1 MGVSHQKGWVRLR
14 GKKWYGYF
22 RRTELDPATNNSKLN
37 VAQVILG
44 LKSEMSKYEAREKLE
59 REIAR
64 LGGQSTGDRSV
75 VNGSVTFE
83 WFVNNRYLPL
93 KEADWREETGKVKKH
108 LIQTDLVDTFGEV
121 RLENIDKFSLQA
133 HLNRLA
139 QTRSRDRV
147 LQVRAY
153 LQAIFAEAVDQDF
166 IGKDPARTIKVPAHL
181 RETDKTVLSWDQL
194 RAVLSRLERRDRI
207 LLELE
212 MTNALRPS
220 ELFGLKWK
228 CFDAAASSI
237 RIEETTYKGKI
248 RSWGKTKG
256 SLTTI
261 PIASDLAEDL
271 LVWRKQ
277 CQEDQRQKKHWQGP
291 TADDPEGFI
300 FPGRNGG
307 FIDSSNYRKRV
318 LQRYAEELELPKLTF
333 QVIRRTIATLA
344 RKKGDVKDVQGV
356 LRHSRTATTT
366 DVYMQQLPEG
376 VRATVNSIHK
386 ELTRKNDRNGDGG
399 PEAPKSSAKKARILS
414 FSQRMPSGIAAVGE
428 GRSEAVSAGR

>member
-1 MGVSHQKGWVRLR
+1 V
-14 GKKWYGYF
+14 
-22 RRTELDPATNNSKLN
+22 
-37 VAQVILG
+37 
-44 LKSEMSKYEAREKLE
+44 
-59 REIAR
+59 
-64 LGGQSTGDRSV
+64 GDQSV

-93 KEADWREETGKVKKH
+93 KEADWREETAKVKKH
-108 LIQTDLVDTFGEV
+108 LIQADLVDTFGDA

-207 LLELE
+207 LLEVE

-228 CFDAAASSI
+228 CFDAAASSL
-237 RIEETTYKGKI
+237 RIEETAYKGKI
-248 RSWGKTKG
+248 RSWGKTTG

-261 PIASDLAEDL
+261 PIAFELTEEL
-271 LVWRKQ
+271 KVWREQ
-277 CQEDQRQKKHWQGP
+277 CREEQKKKKHWHGP

-307 FIDSSNYRKRV
+307 FIDSGNYRKRV
-318 LQRYAEELELPKLTF
+318 LHRFAKELELPKLTF

-376 VRATVNSIHK
+376 VRATVNSIHQ
-386 ELTRKNDRNGDGG
+386 ELTRKSGG
-399 PEAPKSSAKKARILS
+399 PGKGGPAASRPTVKKAKVLS
-414 FSQRMPSGIAAVGE
+414 FGTRKPVWEAAVGNGIRE
-428 GRSEAVSAGR
+428 VALKGR

>member
-1 MGVSHQKGWVRLR
+1 MGISHQKGWVRLR

-22 RRTELDPATNNSKLN
+22 RRTELDPATNNRNSMSRRSS
-37 VAQVILG
+37 LG

-59 REIAR
+59 REIVR
-64 LGGQSTGDRSV
+64 LGGQSTGDQSV

-83 WFVNNRYLPL
+83 WFVNNRYLPV
-93 KEADWREETGKVKKH
+93 KEADWREETAKVKKH
-108 LIQTDLVDTFGEV
+108 LIQADLVDTFGDA
-121 RLENIDKFSLQA
+121 RLENIDKFSLQT

-181 RETDKTVLSWDQL
+181 KETDKTVLSWDQL

-228 CFDAAASSI
+228 CFDPAASSI
-237 RIEETTYKGKI
+237 KIEETTYKGKI
-248 RSWGKTKG
+248 RPWGKTKG

-261 PIASDLAEDL
+261 PIASDLAEEL
-271 LVWRKQ
+271 QAWRKQ
-277 CQEDQRQKKHWQGP
+277 CQEEQRQKKHWQGP

-318 LQRYAEELELPKLTF
+318 LQKYAEELELPKLTF
-333 QVIRRTIATLA
+333 QVIRRTVATLA
-344 RKKGDVKDVQGV
+344 RKKGDIKDVQGV

-366 DVYMQQLPEG
+366 DVYMQELPEG
-376 VRATVNSIHK
+376 VRATVNSIHQ
-386 ELTRKNDRNGDGG
+386 ELTQKSGG
-399 PEAPKSSAKKARILS
+399 NWRWGAGTLQNHLRRRPK
-414 FSQRMPSGIAAVGE
+414 F
-428 GRSEAVSAGR
+428 

>member
-1 MGVSHQKGWVRLR
+1 MGTSHQKGWVRLR

-22 RRTELDPATNNSKLN
+22 RRAELDPETSQSRLN

-44 LKSEMSKYEAREKLE
+44 LKTQMSKYEAREKLE

-64 LGGQSTGDRSV
+64 LGGQSTGDQSV
-75 VNGSVTFE
+75 VNGAVTFE
-83 WFVNNRYLPL
+83 WFVNNRYVPL
-93 KEADWREETGKVKKH
+93 KEADWREETAKVKKH
-108 LIQTDLVDTFGEV
+108 LIQADLVDTFGDA

-139 QTRSRDRV
+139 HTRSRDRV

-153 LQAIFAEAVDQDF
+153 MQAIFAEAVDQDF

-181 RETDKTVLSWDQL
+181 KETDKTVLNWDQL

-228 CFDAAASSI
+228 CFDPAASSI
-237 RIEETTYKGKI
+237 KIEETTYKGKI
-248 RSWGKTKG
+248 RPWGKTKG

-261 PIASDLAEDL
+261 PIASDLAEEL
-271 LVWRKQ
+271 QVWREQ
-277 CQEDQRQKKHWQGP
+277 CREEQRKKKHWHGP

-307 FIDSSNYRKRV
+307 FIDSGNYRKRV
-318 LQRYAEELELPKLTF
+318 LHKFAKELELPKLTF

-376 VRATVNSIHK
+376 VRATVNSIHQ
-386 ELTRKNDRNGDGG
+386 ELTHKSGG
-399 PEAPKSSAKKARILS
+399 PDKGGPGASKPVVRKAKVLS
-414 FSQRMPSGIAAVGE
+414 FSTRKPVWRAAVGSGKSEVALE
-428 GRSEAVSAGR
+428 GR

>member
-1 MGVSHQKGWVRLR
+1 MRISHQKGWVRLR

-22 RRTELDPATNNSKLN
+22 RRSELDPATNKPKLN

-44 LKSEMSKYEAREKLE
+44 LKSELSKDEAREKLE
-59 REIAR
+59 CEIIR
-64 LGGQSTGDRSV
+64 LGGQSTTDQSV
-75 VNGSVTFE
+75 VNGAVTFE

-93 KEADWREETGKVKKH
+93 KETDLREETAKVKKH
-108 LIQTDLVDTFGEV
+108 LIQADLVDTFADA
-121 RLENIDKFSLQA
+121 RIENIDKFSLQT

-153 LQAIFAEAVDQDF
+153 LQAIFVEAVDQDF
-166 IGKDPARTIKVPAHL
+166 MGKDPARTIKVPAHL

-228 CFDAAASSI
+228 CFDVETSSI

-261 PIASDLAEDL
+261 PIASDLSEDL
-271 LVWRKQ
+271 QVWRKQ

-318 LQRYAEELELPKLTF
+318 LQRYAHELELPKLTF
-333 QVIRRTIATLA
+333 QVIRRTVAT
-344 RKKGDVKDVQGV
+344 
-356 LRHSRTATTT
+356 
-366 DVYMQQLPEG
+366 
-376 VRATVNSIHK
+376 
-386 ELTRKNDRNGDGG
+386 
-399 PEAPKSSAKKARILS
+399 
-414 FSQRMPSGIAAVGE
+414 
-428 GRSEAVSAGR
+428 

>member
-22 RRTELDPATNNSKLN
+22 RRTELDPANSQSKLN

-44 LKSEMSKYEAREKLE
+44 TKPEMSKYEAREKLE
-59 REIAR
+59 REIVR
-64 LGGQSTGDRSV
+64 LGGQSTGDQSV
-75 VNGSVTFE
+75 VNGAVTFE

-93 KEADWREETGKVKKH
+93 KETDWREETAKVKKH
-108 LIQTDLVDTFGEV
+108 LIQADLVGTFADA
-121 RLENIDKFSLQA
+121 RLENIDKFSLQT

-181 RETDKTVLSWDQL
+181 KETDKTVLSWDQL
-194 RAVLSRLERRDRI
+194 RAVLSRLGRCDRI
-207 LLELE
+207 VLELE

-228 CFDAAASSI
+228 CFDPATSSI
-237 RIEETTYKGKI
+237 KIEETTYKGKI
-248 RSWGKTKG
+248 RPWGKTKG
-256 SLTTI
+256 SLATI
-261 PIASDLAEDL
+261 PIASDLAEEL
-271 LVWRKQ
+271 QAWRIE
-277 CQEDQRQKKHWQGP
+277 CREEQRQKKHWQGP

-300 FPGRNGG
+300 FPARDGG
-307 FIDSSNYRKRV
+307 FIDTGNYRRRV
-318 LQRYAEELELPKLTF
+318 LHKFAKELELPKLTF
-333 QVIRRTIATLA
+333 QVIRRTVATLA
-344 RKKGDVKDVQGV
+344 RKKGDIKDVQGV

-366 DVYMQQLPEG
+366 DVYMQELPEG
-376 VRATVNSIHK
+376 VRATVNSIHQ
-386 ELTRKNDRNGDGG
+386 ELTQKGGGNGDRG
-399 PEAPKSSAKKARILS
+399 PGTSKPSAKKAKVLS
-414 FSQRMPSGIAAVGE
+414 FGTRKPVRKIAHERGGSEVIFSG
-428 GRSEAVSAGR
+428 R

>member
-1 MGVSHQKGWVRLR
+1 
-14 GKKWYGYF
+14 
-22 RRTELDPATNNSKLN
+22 LDPETNQSKLN

-44 LKSEMSKYEAREKLE
+44 SKPEMSKYEAREKLE
-59 REIAR
+59 REIVR
-64 LGGQSTGDRSV
+64 LGGQSTGDQSV
-75 VNGSVTFE
+75 VNGSITFE

-93 KEADWREETGKVKKH
+93 KEADWREETAKVKKH
-108 LIQTDLVDTFGEV
+108 LIQADLVDTFGDA
-121 RLENIDKFSLQA
+121 RLENIDKFALQT

-181 RETDKTVLSWDQL
+181 KETDKTVLNWDQL

-228 CFDAAASSI
+228 CFDPATSSI
-237 RIEETTYKGKI
+237 KIEETTYKGKI
-248 RSWGKTKG
+248 RPWGKTKG

-261 PIASDLAEDL
+261 PIASELAEEL
-271 LVWRKQ
+271 QAWRKQ
-277 CQEDQRQKKHWQGP
+277 CQQEQQQKKHWQGP
-291 TADDPEGFI
+291 TANDPEGFI

-307 FIDSSNYRKRV
+307 FIDSSNYRRRV
-318 LQRYAEELELPKLTF
+318 LLKYAEELELPKLTF

-356 LRHSRTATTT
+356 MRHSRTATTT

-376 VRATVNSIHK
+376 VRVTVNSIHQ
-386 ELTRKNDRNGDGG
+386 ELTRKSGGNDDGG
-399 PEAPKSSAKKARILS
+399 PEPSGPPANRGRVLS
-414 FSQRMPSGIAAVGE
+414 FSTRKPVRQVAVEKGK
-428 GRSEAVSAGR
+428 GKAVFAGR

>member
-1 MGVSHQKGWVRLR
+1 MGISHQKGWVRLR
-14 GKKWYGYF
+14 GRKWYGYF
-22 RRTELDPATNNSKLN
+22 RRTELDPGTSQSKLN

-64 LGGQSTGDRSV
+64 LGGQSTGDQSV

-83 WFVNNRYLPL
+83 WFVLNRYLPL
-93 KEADWREETGKVKKH
+93 KEADWREETAKVKKH
-108 LIQTDLVDTFGEV
+108 LIQADLVDTFGDA
-121 RLENIDKFSLQA
+121 RLENIDKFALQT

-181 RETDKTVLSWDQL
+181 KETDKTVLSWNQL

-228 CFDAAASSI
+228 CFDPAASSI
-237 RIEETTYKGKI
+237 KIEETTYKGKI

-261 PIASDLAEDL
+261 PIASDLAEEL
-271 LVWRKQ
+271 LAWRKQ
-277 CQEDQRQKKHWQGP
+277 CREEQRQKKHWHGP

-318 LQRYAEELELPKLTF
+318 LQRFAKELELPKLTF

-366 DVYMQQLPEG
+366 DVYMQHLPEG
-376 VRATVNSIHK
+376 VRATVNSIHQ
-386 ELTRKNDRNGDGG
+386 ELTRKSGGTDDGG
-399 PEAPKSSAKKARILS
+399 SGASKPPTRGAKVLS
-414 FSQRMPSGIAAVGE
+414 FSTRNPVRRAAVEKGK
-428 GRSEAVSAGR
+428 SEAVFAGR

>member
-1 MGVSHQKGWVRLR
+1 M
-14 GKKWYGYF
+14 
-22 RRTELDPATNNSKLN
+22 ELDPENNQSKLN

-44 LKSEMSKYEAREKLE
+44 LKAEMTKFEAREKLE

-93 KEADWREETGKVKKH
+93 KEADWREETAKVQKY
-108 LIQTDLVDTFGEV
+108 LIRADLVDVFGEA
-121 RLENIDKFSLQA
+121 RLENIDKFSLQT

-139 QTRSRDRV
+139 QTLSRDRV
-147 LQVRAY
+147 LHARAV
-153 LQAIFAEAVDQDF
+153 LKAIFAEAVDQDF
-166 IGKDPARTIKVPAHL
+166 IGKDPARTLKVPAHL
-181 RETDKTVLSWDQL
+181 KETDKTVLSWDQL
-194 RAVLSRLERRDRI
+194 RAVLSRLGRRDRI

-228 CFDAAASSI
+228 CFDASESTI
-237 RIEETTYKGKI
+237 RIEETAYKGKI

-256 SLTTI
+256 SLATI
-261 PIASDLAEDL
+261 PIAFELSEDL
-271 LVWRKQ
+271 QAWRNE
-277 CQEDQRQKKHWQGP
+277 CREEQRHKKHWQGP

-307 FIDSSNYRKRV
+307 FIDTANYRNRV
-318 LQRYAEELELPKLTF
+318 LHKYAQELELPKLTF

-356 LRHSRTATTT
+356 MRHSRTATTT
-366 DVYMQQLPEG
+366 DVYMQELPEG
-376 VRATVNSIHK
+376 VRATVNSIHQ
-386 ELTRKNDRNGDGG
+386 ELTRNGGGSGDGG
-399 PEAPKSSAKKARILS
+399 PGPRKPPTNRGKILTFRPRKAVASNALGDGKVGAV
-414 FSQRMPSGIAAVGE
+414 FS
-428 GRSEAVSAGR
+428 GR

>member
-1 MGVSHQKGWVRLR
+1 MGISHQKGWVRLR

-22 RRTELDPATNNSKLN
+22 RRTELDPANSQSKLN

-44 LKSEMSKYEAREKLE
+44 TKPEMSKYEAREKLE
-59 REIAR
+59 RKIVR
-64 LGGQSTGDRSV
+64 LGGQSTGDQSV
-75 VNGSVTFE
+75 VNGAVTFE

-93 KEADWREETGKVKKH
+93 KETDWREETAKVKKH
-108 LIQTDLVDTFGEV
+108 LIQADLVETFADA
-121 RLENIDKFSLQA
+121 RLENIDKFSLQT

-166 IGKDPARTIKVPAHL
+166 IGKDPARAIKVPAHL
-181 RETDKTVLSWDQL
+181 KETDKTVLSWDQL
-194 RAVLSRLERRDRI
+194 LAVLSKLGRCDRI
-207 LLELE
+207 VLKLE

-228 CFDAAASSI
+228 CFDPATSSI
-237 RIEETTYKGKI
+237 KIEETTYKGKI
-248 RSWGKTKG
+248 RPWGKTKG
-256 SLTTI
+256 SLATI
-261 PIASDLAEDL
+261 PIASDLAEEL
-271 LVWRKQ
+271 QAWRIQ
-277 CQEDQRQKKHWQGP
+277 CREEQRQKKHWQGP

-300 FPGRNGG
+300 FPARDGG
-307 FIDSSNYRKRV
+307 FIDTGNYRRRV
-318 LQRYAEELELPKLTF
+318 LHKFAKELGLPKLTF

-376 VRATVNSIHK
+376 VRATVNSIHQ
-386 ELTRKNDRNGDGG
+386 ELTRKSGGNGDGEPG
-399 PEAPKSSAKKARILS
+399 TSKPSVKKAKVLS
-414 FSQRMPSGIAAVGE
+414 FSQRMPSGFAAVE
-428 GRSEAVSAGR
+428 GRSEAVFSGR

>member
-1 MGVSHQKGWVRLR
+1 MGISHQKGWVRLR

-22 RRTELDPATNNSKLN
+22 RRTELDPETNQSKLN

-44 LKSEMSKYEAREKLE
+44 SKPEMSKYEAREKLE
-59 REIAR
+59 REIVR
-64 LGGQSTGDRSV
+64 LGGQSTGDQSV
-75 VNGSVTFE
+75 VNGSVTFS
-83 WFVNNRYLPL
+83 WFVNNRYLPV
-93 KEADWREETGKVKKH
+93 KEADWREETAKVKKH
-108 LIQTDLVDTFGEV
+108 LIQADLVDTFGDA
-121 RLENIDKFSLQA
+121 RLENIDKFSLQT

-153 LQAIFAEAVDQDF
+153 MQAIFAEAVDQDF

-181 RETDKTVLSWDQL
+181 KETDKTVLSWEQL

-228 CFDAAASSI
+228 CLDPSASSI
-237 RIEETTYKGKI
+237 KIEETTYKGKI
-248 RSWGKTKG
+248 RPWGKTKG

-261 PIASDLAEDL
+261 PIASDLTEELQA
-271 LVWRKQ
+271 WREQ
-277 CQEDQRQKKHWQGP
+277 CREEQRRKKHWHGP

-307 FIDSSNYRKRV
+307 FIDSGNYRKRV
-318 LQRYAEELELPKLTF
+318 LQRFAKELELPKLTF
-333 QVIRRTIATLA
+333 QVIRRTVATLA
-344 RKKGDVKDVQGV
+344 RKKGDIKDVQGV

-366 DVYMQQLPEG
+366 DVYMQELPEG
-376 VRATVNSIHK
+376 VRATVNSIHQ
-386 ELTRKNDRNGDGG
+386 ELTQKSGGTGDGG
-399 PEAPKSSAKKARILS
+399 PGPSRPSVKRAKVLS
-414 FSQRMPSGIAAVGE
+414 FSTRKPVRQAAVEKGK
-428 GRSEAVSAGR
+428 SEAVFAGR

>member
-22 RRTELDPATNNSKLN
+22 RRTELAPATNNSKLN

-83 WFVNNRYLPL
+83 WFVNHRYLPL

-108 LIQTDLVDTFGEV
+108 LIQSDLVDTFGEA

-147 LQVRAY
+147 LQIRAY

-181 RETDKTVLSWDQL
+181 KETDKTVLSWDQL
-194 RAVLSRLERRDRI
+194 RAVLSCLGRCDRI
-207 LLELE
+207 VLELE

-228 CFDAAASSI
+228 CFDPATSSI
-237 RIEETTYKGKI
+237 KIEETTYKGKI
-248 RSWGKTKG
+248 RPWGKTKG
-256 SLTTI
+256 SLATI
-261 PIASDLAEDL
+261 PIASDLAEEL
-271 LVWRKQ
+271 QAWRIQ
-277 CQEDQRQKKHWQGP
+277 CREEQRQKKHWQGP

-300 FPGRNGG
+300 FPARDGG
-307 FIDSSNYRKRV
+307 FIDTGNYRRRV
-318 LQRYAEELELPKLTF
+318 LHKFAKELGLPKLTF
-333 QVIRRTIATLA
+333 QVIRRTVATLA
-344 RKKGDVKDVQGV
+344 RKKGDIKDVQGV

-366 DVYMQQLPEG
+366 DVYMQELPEG
-376 VRATVNSIHK
+376 VRATVNSIHQ
-386 ELTRKNDRNGDGG
+386 ELTQKGGGNGDRG
-399 PEAPKSSAKKARILS
+399 PGTSKPSAKKAKVLS
-414 FSQRMPSGIAAVGE
+414 FGTRKPVRQITQEGGGSKAIFSG
-428 GRSEAVSAGR
+428 R